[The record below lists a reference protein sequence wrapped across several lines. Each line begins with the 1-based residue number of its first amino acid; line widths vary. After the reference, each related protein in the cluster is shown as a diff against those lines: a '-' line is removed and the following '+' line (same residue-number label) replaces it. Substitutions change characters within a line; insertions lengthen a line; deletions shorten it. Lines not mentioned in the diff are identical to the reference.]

1 MNLRPLC
8 ICSYQFPW
16 FLKCPFH
23 VGNSLSCRLKNACM
37 PVSWQELDRPL
48 LPFFFSFDYFPSE
61 SPHPHKIESIRQGRY
76 ERTQPSS
83 IKQGNEESRS
93 NCVTGKK
100 NIIICSCREHVCSPT
115 AFFLLVSS
123 SRIFLHTVCIISQ

>member
-23 VGNSLSCRLKNACM
+23 VGNSLPCRLKNACM

-83 IKQGNEESRS
+83 IKQGNEEFRS
-93 NCVTGKK
+93 NCVTGEKTLSFAVVK
-100 NIIICSCREHVCSPT
+100 SMSAPQLLFFYLSVLLEYSCT
-115 AFFLLVSS
+115 LFVS
-123 SRIFLHTVCIISQ
+123 